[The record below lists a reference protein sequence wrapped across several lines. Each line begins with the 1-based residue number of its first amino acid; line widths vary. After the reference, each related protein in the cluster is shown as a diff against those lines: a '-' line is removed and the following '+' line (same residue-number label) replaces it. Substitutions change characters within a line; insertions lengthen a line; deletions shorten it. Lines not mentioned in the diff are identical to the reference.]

1 MKTSSTK
8 DAILNKLAELNININ
23 VLNFK
28 TLNSRDRNLANEIL
42 SLTSFLPD
50 TAKLRERI
58 YCIEHDI
65 TVQQI
70 CPQCNKNPL
79 EFSKGKYRQF
89 CSIKCLNSSSSHK
102 QHCEETSLKHF
113 GVKHHSQAEAF
124 KAKIKK
130 NNIKKYG
137 VEHNFQVKEVIA
149 KCKQTKQQHIEDNPN
164 YWKEREAK
172 SKQTKIDNGHDANWH
187 NNEKARQTRHDN
199 LKNDPHYYDEANLKR
214 IQTCIEKYGAAVNIE
229 KIKET
234 KLNNASLDPHYYE
247 NINSKSKKTKL
258 ERYGSETYVNVDKC
272 KQTKLARY
280 GSETY
285 NNIDK
290 IKTTMLA
297 KYGVENYFQ
306 TNEIKKKTTFA
317 NVKTSYE
324 KFILNNEYDSPMFS
338 LDEYFK
344 RIDEHEYLKFKCKKC
359 GYEFEAWHHDGHHR
373 HCPKCYPKQISN
385 PERELVEFIGL
396 QSISIKTNDR
406 TAIKPLELDIYVPDK
421 KLAFEFD
428 GLYWHSENE
437 DKLSNY
443 HLTKTELCEKQGIQL
458 IHIFENEWKCKQD
471 IVKSRIKNLLGIYD
485 KTIFARKCEVKEVD
499 SKISYQFQNENHIQ
513 GQVNAKVNLG
523 LFHNNELVSLMT
535 FSKCRFDKKHEWELV
550 RFCNKL
556 GYHIPGAAGKLL
568 KYFERTY
575 MPKTLVSYADRR
587 WSQGKL
593 YNAIGFKLDHISKP
607 NYWYWKTLHLES
619 RIKYQKHKLKDI
631 LEKFDESKSE
641 FENMKMNGYHRIFD
655 CGNLVFEKV
664 YK

>member
-130 NNIKKYG
+130 NNIEKYG
-137 VEHNFQVKEVIA
+137 VEHNFQAKEVIA

-187 NNEKARQTRHDN
+187 NNEKARQTKQDN
-199 LKNDPHYYDEANLKR
+199 LKNDPHYYDEANVKR
-214 IQTCIEKYGAAVNIE
+214 IQTCIKKYGAAVNIE

-247 NINSKSKKTKL
+247 NINNKSKKTKF

-290 IKTTMLA
+290 IKSTMLA

-359 GYEFEAWHHDGHHR
+359 GYEFEAWHHDGHHQ

-385 PERELVEFIGL
+385 PERELVEFVKL
-396 QSISIKTNDR
+396 YNDNVLTNTR
-406 TAIKPLELDIYVPDK
+406 LILKPLELDIYIPNK
-421 KLAFEFD
+421 KLAIEFD

-437 DKLSNY
+437 DKPSNY

-458 IHIFENEWKCKQD
+458 IHVFENEWKCKQD

-485 KTIFARKCEVKEVD
+485 KTIFARKCEVKEVQ
-499 SKISYQFQNENHIQ
+499 SKISVLFQNENHIQ
-513 GQVNAKVNLG
+513 GAVNSKVNLG
-523 LFHNNELVSLMT
+523 LYFNNELISLMT

-568 KYFERTY
+568 KYFERNY
-575 MPKTLVSYADRR
+575 NPKSLVSYADRR

-593 YNAIGFKLDHISKP
+593 YSMLGFKLDHISKP
-607 NYWYWKTLHLES
+607 NYWYWKNLQLES